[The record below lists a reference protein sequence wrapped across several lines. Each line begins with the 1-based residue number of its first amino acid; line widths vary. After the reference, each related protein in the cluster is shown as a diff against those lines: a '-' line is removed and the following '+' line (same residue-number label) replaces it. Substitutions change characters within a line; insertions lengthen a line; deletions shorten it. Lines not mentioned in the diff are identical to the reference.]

1 MPTKVLAAAATMLAF
16 AWVPAAHAAEIYV
29 ICSNALKSA
38 LEELT
43 PQFEKAS
50 GHTLKV
56 TYGTT
61 GPLQAQIEKGAAF
74 DLAILGPAAIDELI
88 KQGKLLAATRAD
100 VARSGIGVAVRKG
113 TPKPE
118 LSSTDAFKRAVV
130 NAKSIAFNEAGL
142 TGAHLKNVFQR
153 LGVADEVK
161 AKHRNGRGAELV
173 AAGEADIGMTQVS
186 EILPVAGAELA
197 GPLPAEI
204 QHYSVFPAA
213 IRTGSARVDAGNALI
228 KFLASPDAVRL
239 LKAHGLEPASR

>member
-1 MPTKVLAAAATMLAF
+1 
-16 AWVPAAHAAEIYV
+16 
-29 ICSNALKSA
+29 
-38 LEELT
+38 
-43 PQFEKAS
+43 
-50 GHTLKV
+50 V

-153 LGVADEVK
+153 L
-161 AKHRNGRGAELV
+161 V